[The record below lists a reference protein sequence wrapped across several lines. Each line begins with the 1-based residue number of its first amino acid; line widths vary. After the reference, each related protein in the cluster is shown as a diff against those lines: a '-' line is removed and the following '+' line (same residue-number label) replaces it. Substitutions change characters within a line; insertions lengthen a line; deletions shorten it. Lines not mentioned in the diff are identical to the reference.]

1 MVADPLTGA
10 KISEFFLEE
19 YQLLHN
25 DVLDMWG
32 QVCELKVGD
41 NCKKNDHEAQLI
53 LLKEIPYVL

>member
-1 MVADPLTGA
+1 VVADPLTGA

-41 NCKKNDHEAQLI
+41 NCKKNDHEAH
-53 LLKEIPYVL
+53 